1 MEYQIIR
8 IFFKGEVKNNSVEYK
23 TDFIEAS
30 QRFYNIIA
38 ADLGNSEVT
47 YQATYLKDKFG
58 HDVIA
63 PVVYDRTAV
72 THE

>member
-8 IFFKGEVKNNSVEYK
+8 IYFKGETKQNSVEYR
-23 TDFIEAS
+23 DDLLQAS

-38 ADLGNSEVT
+38 ADLGNAEVT

-58 HDVIA
+58 HDVLA
-63 PVVYDRTAV
+63 PVVYDRTANA
-72 THE
+72 E